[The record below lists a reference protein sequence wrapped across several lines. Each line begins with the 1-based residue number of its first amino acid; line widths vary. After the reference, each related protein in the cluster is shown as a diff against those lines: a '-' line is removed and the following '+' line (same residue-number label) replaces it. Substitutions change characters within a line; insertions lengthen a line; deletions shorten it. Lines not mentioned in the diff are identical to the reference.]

1 MKTTLLSL
9 AMLLALSACAQQN
22 CDCPSSFQWM
32 QETFE
37 TNDAGFAYGID
48 VKGQQAYDLH
58 TASIRER
65 VAQVEDDAACSELLN
80 EWLLFFRSGHIGL
93 QYNGP
98 GITASSASEG
108 KESKDAI
115 RAKFADWEK
124 MDFNVEEFKAY
135 LDTKKVVDFEGIWES
150 GVYQIG
156 IKKVED
162 TYLGFIIEADG
173 VYWMPGQIK
182 LRINPSEAVYYM
194 QDHSPETFDKAELI
208 GDTYLVM
215 GFIDLNR
222 TYPEIKADPALA
234 RYIKNMSAEK
244 PFFEQLDKETAYLRI
259 PSFGRESKK
268 FIDKV
273 IKKNEQAIK
282 DSENL
287 IIDIRGNGG
296 GSDVSYDEL
305 LPFMYTQPIRTVGV
319 EFYSTPK
326 NNQRMLDFINN
337 PEFEFT
343 DEEKEWAQAA
353 YDKLAAQEGEFVNLD
368 STVVDIFEL
377 EEVLPKPS
385 KVAIMINGDNGSTAE
400 QFLLAAKQSHKVK
413 LYGTKTYGVLDISNM
428 YWADSPCGKYKL
440 YYSLSRSMRIPN
452 MAIDEF
458 GIQPDYFIDRSVP
471 AHKWLEFVQER
482 L

>member
-22 CDCPSSFQWM
+22 CDCSSSLQWM

-65 VAQVEDDAACSELLN
+65 AAQVKDDAACAELLN

-93 QYNGP
+93 QYNGS
-98 GITASSASEG
+98 GATASSESEG
-108 KESKDAI
+108 KESKEAI

-135 LDTKKVVDFEGIWES
+135 LDTKEVVDFEGIWES

-156 IKKVED
+156 IKKVKD

-182 LRINPSEAVYYM
+182 LRIKPSKAVYYM
-194 QDHSPETFDKAELI
+194 QDHSAETFDKAELI

-222 TYPEIKADPALA
+222 TYPEIQADPALA

-268 FIDKV
+268 FIDKM
-273 IKKNEQAIK
+273 IKKNQQAIK

-343 DEEKEWAQAA
+343 DEEKVWAQTA
-353 YDKLAAQEGEFVNLD
+353 YDKLAAREGEFVNLD

-385 KVAIMINGDNGSTAE
+385 KVAIMINGDNG
-400 QFLLAAKQSHKVK
+400 
-413 LYGTKTYGVLDISNM
+413 
-428 YWADSPCGKYKL
+428 
-440 YYSLSRSMRIPN
+440 
-452 MAIDEF
+452 
-458 GIQPDYFIDRSVP
+458 
-471 AHKWLEFVQER
+471 
-482 L
+482 